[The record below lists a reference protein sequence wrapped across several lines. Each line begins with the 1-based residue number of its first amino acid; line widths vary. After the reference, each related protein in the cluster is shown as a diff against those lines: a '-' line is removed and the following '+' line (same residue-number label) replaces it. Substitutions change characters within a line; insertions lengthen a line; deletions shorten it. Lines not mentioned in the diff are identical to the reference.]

1 MINIIVFIIG
11 LIIAIVGFAFADEVT
26 SDMKEKASK
35 CIGAFGVVILLL
47 SFCFKIIPTGYT
59 GIRVTFGQVDSVT
72 VQNGFTWKI
81 PLAQSIVKI
90 NNKQQDMEFEGQIW
104 SETSERTAVYYDGV
118 TVTYRINPEYSSWI
132 YANVSDYK
140 KTLISDGIVAS
151 ALKTCSKSLDSVD
164 ATNRGI
170 IEPLAMQTLQNLLDE
185 KYGENVV
192 VIAKVIINNADFE
205 ETYNNA
211 IAQKQNAQI
220 EYERQMI
227 ENKKAAETA
236 QAQAEVRLTQANA
249 EAEAKL
255 IEAKAEA
262 EANEIVRLS
271 LDELIFKDKFYGT
284 WDGKLPS
291 VVSDTDVLT
300 DVSNLIE

>member
-1 MINIIVFIIG
+1 MLNIIIF
-11 LIIAIVGFAFADEVT
+11 IVGLLMALVGFSTIKEMD
-26 SDMKEKASK
+26 SKDMKKISK
-35 CIGAFGVVILLL
+35 CIAVAGMAVLIF

-59 GIRVTFGQVDSVT
+59 GIRVTFGQVDSSA
-72 VQNGFTWKI
+72 VQNGFALKI
-81 PLAQSIVKI
+81 PFFQSIVKI
-90 NNKQQDMEFEGQIW
+90 NNKQQDIEFEGEIW

-118 TVTYRINPEYSSWI
+118 TVTYRINPEWSSWI

-192 VIAKVIINNADFE
+192 IIAKVIINNADFE

-255 IEAKAEA
+255 IEAEAEA
-262 EANEIVRLS
+262 KANEIVRLS
-271 LDELIFKDKFYGT
+271 LDELIFKDKFYGA

-291 VVSDTDVLT
+291 VVSDADVLT
-300 DVSNLIE
+300 DVSGLIE

>member
-1 MINIIVFIIG
+1 MSNIIVFIIG
-11 LIIAIVGFAFADEVT
+11 LIIAVVGFAFADEAT
-26 SDMKEKASK
+26 SDMKEKVSK
-35 CIGAFGVVILLL
+35 CVGAFGVVILLL

-170 IEPLAMQTLQNLLDE
+170 IEPLAMQTLQVLLDE

-192 VIAKVIINNADFE
+192 IIAKVIINNADFE

-271 LDELIFKDKFYGT
+271 LDELIFKDKFYGA

-300 DVSNLIE
+300 DVSGLIE